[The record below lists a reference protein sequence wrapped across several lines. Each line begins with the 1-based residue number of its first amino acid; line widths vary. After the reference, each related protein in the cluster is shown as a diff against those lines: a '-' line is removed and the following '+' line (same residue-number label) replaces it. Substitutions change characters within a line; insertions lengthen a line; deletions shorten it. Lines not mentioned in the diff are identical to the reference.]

1 MGGKF
6 CAISVFNEKM
16 KKNIIRLFFSV
27 LAFAFVS
34 CQKESSQIDSA
45 VKGELTLKFDHLVGG
60 KKLQL
65 NTEYKNAAN
74 ETFTISTVKYYISN
88 VVVTNSEGATFV
100 VPQNESYFLI
110 EGKEGIVGQAKV
122 NVPEGDYTKV
132 SFVLGVDSLRN
143 EAEIDKLI
151 GDLDPANGMH
161 WGWNSGFIFFKMEGS
176 SDVSTA
182 KDKKYRYHI
191 GGFGKYETVSIN
203 NTKTIAIDL
212 TAGGISKVRKDKGS
226 QIHLMVD
233 LLKVFNGN
241 TQLSIAAN
249 STVMLNEFSKTI
261 ADNYKDMFS
270 HHHTH

>member
-1 MGGKF
+1 
-6 CAISVFNEKM
+6 M
-16 KKNIIRLFFSV
+16 KKNIIKLFFSV
-27 LAFAFVS
+27 LAFSFVS

-45 VKGELTLKFDHLVGG
+45 EKGELTIKFDHIVGG
-60 KKLQL
+60 QKLQL
-65 NTEYKNAAN
+65 NTEYRNVTN
-74 ETFTISTVKYYISN
+74 ETFTINTVKYYVSN
-88 VVVTNSEGATFV
+88 VTVTNTDGVKYV
-100 VPQNESYFLI
+100 VPQDDSYFLI
-110 EGKEGIVGQAKV
+110 EGKDGVVGQAKL
-122 NVPEGDYTKV
+122 NVPEGDYTKI

-143 EAEIDKLI
+143 VAQIDKLT

-191 GGFGKYETVSIN
+191 GGFGKYEAVSIN
-203 NTKTIAIDL
+203 NNKIIDIDL
-212 TAGGISKVRKDKGS
+212 TIGGISKVRADKGS

-241 TQLSIAAN
+241 TQISIAAN
-249 STVMLNEFSKTI
+249 STVMLNEFSKTV
-261 ADNYKDMFS
+261 ANNYKDMFS

>member
-1 MGGKF
+1 
-6 CAISVFNEKM
+6 M

-27 LAFAFVS
+27 LIFALVS
-34 CQKESSQIDSA
+34 CKKESSQIDST

-65 NTEYKNAAN
+65 NTEYKNAID
-74 ETFTISTVKYYISN
+74 EIFTISTVKYYISN
-88 VVVTNSEGATFV
+88 ITATDSEGTKYV
-100 VPQNESYFLI
+100 VPQDDSYFLI
-110 EGKEGIVGQAKV
+110 EAKEGAVSQAKV
-122 NVPEGDYTKV
+122 KVPEGDYTKI

-143 EAEIDKLI
+143 AAEIDKLN
-151 GDLDPANGMH
+151 GDLDPAHGMH

-203 NTKTIAIDL
+203 NMKTIDIDL
-212 TAGGISKVRKDKGS
+212 TVGGISKVRADKGS

-241 TQLSIAAN
+241 TQISIAAN
-249 STVMLNEFSKTI
+249 STVMLNVFSKTI
-261 ADNYKDMFS
+261 ADNYKEMFS